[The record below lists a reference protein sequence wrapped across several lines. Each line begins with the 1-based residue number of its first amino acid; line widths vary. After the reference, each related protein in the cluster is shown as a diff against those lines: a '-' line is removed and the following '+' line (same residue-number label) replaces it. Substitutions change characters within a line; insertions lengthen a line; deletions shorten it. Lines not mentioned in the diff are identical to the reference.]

1 MLVMRGLVSS
11 GQSLWTGSLI
21 AALSSLMDIEVRS
34 VGAPG
39 EGGRKRKSDLDLS
52 R

>member
-1 MLVMRGLVSS
+1 MLVMRGPVSS

-34 VGAPG
+34 VGAG